1 MSEISDKQIVR
12 EATSSRMA
20 ELGLQIHKHRFSV
33 ILDRIRKVKVKLGK
47 KNKEKE
53 CLRGQC
59 HVINQKGTDP
69 VPPYSTLFSWLEDL
83 ERIQNPS
90 AEDILHLSPVGR
102 RRMPVYASH
111 TTSTPISLTVHPMNS
126 IGSRSRN

>member
-1 MSEISDKQIVR
+1 
-12 EATSSRMA
+12 MA
-20 ELGLQIHKHRFSV
+20 ELGLQNPKYRFSV
-33 ILDRIRKVKVKLGK
+33 ILDRIRKVKEKLGK

-59 HVINQKGTDP
+59 HSAKKTVP
-69 VPPYSTLFSWLEDL
+69 VSPYSTLSSWLDDL
-83 ERIQNPS
+83 ERIHNPS